1 MIKSIFRDSGG
12 SLLNPLYLL
21 GRLDAAMM
29 GIDSPNESEP
39 GLTACAFAL
48 IGFCGLMV
56 MILERKLRPVEVVK

>member
-1 MIKSIFRDSGG
+1 MNAIFRDSAG

-21 GRLDAAMM
+21 GRLWAGMM
-29 GIDSPNESEP
+29 GIDMPEESEP
-39 GLTACAFAL
+39 GLWACAFAL